1 MKTKS
6 FVKTSMVAG
15 FKGFMAVILEPFAVA
30 VIVAILSC
38 IVRML

>member
-1 MKTKS
+1 MKAKS
-6 FVKTSMVAG
+6 FVKTSLVRG
-15 FKGFMAVILEPFAVA
+15 FKGLIAVILEPFAVA